1 MHLHVLYQIIY
12 LPNVVYQ
19 LLSPILYGQVEMQD
33 QVAIVGTVDE
43 CRTALKKRRDAGLQ
57 MPVIAPYAVGDN
69 KASHRHVID
78 ALAPESP

>member
-1 MHLHVLYQIIY
+1 MSAAATALRDGNLDKADDSIT
-12 LPNVVYQ
+12 
-19 LLSPILYGQVEMQD
+19 VEMQD

-78 ALAPESP
+78 PLAPESP